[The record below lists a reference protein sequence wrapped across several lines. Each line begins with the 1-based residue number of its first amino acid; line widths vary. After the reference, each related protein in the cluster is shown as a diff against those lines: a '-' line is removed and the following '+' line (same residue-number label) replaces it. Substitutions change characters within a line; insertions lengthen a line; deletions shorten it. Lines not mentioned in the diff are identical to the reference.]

1 MTYHNFGD
9 LDNNEAN
16 RNAAGN
22 YALQIQQRGNDIA
35 SNITEGQYEQTITR
49 IDEIQ
54 QHLNSLR
61 PIIRM
66 LTGSNHEWIGVQQQ
80 SDGLGVIGFIVG
92 GLVGFIG
99 GVYLTYSG
107 LLSEIAWKLNLPF

>member
-1 MTYHNFGD
+1 
-9 LDNNEAN
+9 
-16 RNAAGN
+16 
-22 YALQIQQRGNDIA
+22 
-35 SNITEGQYEQTITR
+35 
-49 IDEIQ
+49 
-54 QHLNSLR
+54 
-61 PIIRM
+61 M